1 MRWHEIINEFEQS
14 YVDQGRGF
22 ILDILSPLKAQGV
35 ASITVDQVIDQLVA
49 NPDLDGIAID
59 QNFVMTTLSGV
70 KDIRIEKD
78 PSTGEM
84 TVFLDSVEKTRSV
97 DDKQAEQE
105 RERIRQSAVRQAK
118 KDD

>member
-14 YVDQGRGF
+14 VVDIGRGF
-22 ILDILSPLKAQGV
+22 VLDIISPLKAQEV
-35 ASITVDQVIDQLVA
+35 DSITVDQVLDQLKS
-49 NPDLDGIAID
+49 NPDLDGVALD
-59 QNFVMTTLSGV
+59 SNFVMTVLKGV

-78 PSTGEM
+78 PSTMEM
-84 TVFLDSVEKTRSV
+84 TVFLDSVANTRSV